1 MTDLPQSGRV
11 EDGVHYLPVRI
22 YFEDTDTS
30 GIVYHAR
37 YLHFMERGR
46 TEFLRCLDIP
56 HSALMEGEDA
66 AAFAVKSINID
77 YARPAVVDDA
87 LIVQSHVTDV
97 KGSSCTLAQ
106 KIMRGDEALVSATL
120 RVVVIGQNL
129 RPRRI
134 PKEMRRHFE
143 AIMKT
148 H

>member
-1 MTDLPQSGRV
+1 MSDLPLSGHIN
-11 EDGVHYLPVRI
+11 DGVHFLPIRV

-46 TEFLRCLDIP
+46 TEFMRCMDIP
-56 HSALMEGEDA
+56 HSDIMEGEDA
-66 AAFAVKSINID
+66 SAFAVKSVNID
-77 YARPAVVDDA
+77 YARPALVDDV
-87 LIVQSHVTDV
+87 LMVESHVIDV
-97 KGSSCTLAQ
+97 KGSSVTLVQ
-106 KIMRGDEALVSATL
+106 KIKRGEDILVSATL
-120 RVVVIGQNL
+120 RAVVIGQNL

>member
-1 MTDLPQSGRV
+1 MTDLPLSGRI

-46 TEFLRCLDIP
+46 TEFMRCLDIP
-56 HSALMEGEDA
+56 HSSMMEGEDA
-66 AAFAVKSINID
+66 AAFAVKSIHID
-77 YARPAVVDDA
+77 YARPAIVDDA

-97 KGSSCTLAQ
+97 KGSSCSLSQ
-106 KIMRGDEALVSATL
+106 KIMRGEEVLVSASL